1 MLKKKKL
8 LKKHFHKPENK
19 QSSLRFYF
27 IYNTNM
33 AKSQLQKVLLKK
45 IRLAQ
50 TGAKSKS
57 PFTQTVTEQ
66 VKQIRSYQQLLLR
79 VCQQEHWQSEFMES
93 VCSSLV

>member
-1 MLKKKKL
+1 MLHYLFKCIQYLTSLNDWVLFFVKEKKL

-45 IRLAQ
+45 INI
-50 TGAKSKS
+50 S
-57 PFTQTVTEQ
+57 
-66 VKQIRSYQQLLLR
+66 
-79 VCQQEHWQSEFMES
+79 
-93 VCSSLV
+93 